1 MTLWLVRHAKP
12 LVEQGVCYGALNV
25 AADAAATH
33 EAARALAAEL
43 PPGIA
48 VYTSPLQRC
57 EQLTQ
62 VLRGLRPDLAYMTDV
77 RLAEM
82 DFGAWEGQ
90 RWDSIAR
97 AELDA
102 WTDAFATWRCGGGE
116 CVRDFMARV
125 AAAWDDARARDQP
138 AVWITHAGVIRA
150 AALLAQGQRQISR
163 ADQWPVEAPA
173 WGKWCIVVP

>member
-77 RLAEM
+77 R
-82 DFGAWEGQ
+82 
-90 RWDSIAR
+90 
-97 AELDA
+97 
-102 WTDAFATWRCGGGE
+102 
-116 CVRDFMARV
+116 
-125 AAAWDDARARDQP
+125 
-138 AVWITHAGVIRA
+138 
-150 AALLAQGQRQISR
+150 
-163 ADQWPVEAPA
+163 
-173 WGKWCIVVP
+173 